1 MSTTDFTYIGKN
13 IPRRDGVDKV
23 TGKGL
28 FTSDIR
34 LPGMLHAKIL
44 RSPLAHARIVS
55 IDTSAAEALPGV
67 RGIVTHEN
75 TSQRLYNGAAP
86 MYTTTPGA
94 RPVLDQRIFDPVVR
108 YIGDEVAAVA
118 ADTEE
123 IAQKAIKLIKVEYET
138 LPHVLDPFEAMKEA
152 APELH
157 ADKNVTPE
165 GKNIPGEKNR
175 IFWGIEPGDD
185 DGQAAIDAALAQCDV
200 VIEGTFTLPIVK
212 QMQLETMCAVA
223 QTDGNGGATIW
234 STTQTPHPS
243 RFMLASIFGM
253 PASAIRVLN
262 PPYLGGGFGVRIGLS
277 GKAEPIALALALQ
290 TGKPVRVRYDIEDD
304 FMATDTRHGGEMKIR
319 LGAMNDG
326 TFKVLDLG
334 CVLATGAYCTFG
346 VELPAVAGGV
356 TLSTY
361 AMPVKRYIGHS
372 VYTNQTCAG
381 AMRGFGSPQGNFVLE
396 RTVDLLAEKLG
407 RDALELRKQNLMKA
421 GGEWFLPYPCSSTEL
436 EACMDKGAE
445 SIGWEKRYSFDNSGP
460 IKRGIGMA
468 VGSHVSN
475 AWPFCVD
482 YDNAYVTIQ
491 VDGSLH
497 LAVGVPD
504 MGTGTSTSLPQVVA
518 EAFGTNLE
526 NVYFS
531 YGDTATTPFAIGSHA
546 SRTLYAAGLAVKA
559 AAEDA
564 RQRIFSYLQE
574 VLNRPVEHFNII
586 DGKVVINGGTAVISM
601 EEAEKGQEGCVEL
614 ADVCYYAHIR
624 NVAFIGVGRVI
635 PPNSP
640 PWHACFADVSVNSL
654 TGQIEINKI
663 AASHDVGVAVNP
675 MIVEG
680 QIEGGVVQGIG
691 YALSEEITYHESGR
705 QHNKNM
711 HTYMAPSIVDIPEID
726 SIIVESHDPQGPYGA
741 KGAGECS
748 LVCPASAIANAVS
761 CALGKNVTEIPMTP
775 ERILSLVGRK

>member
-1 MSTTDFTYIGKN
+1 MSTTNFTYIGKN

-34 LPGMLHAKIL
+34 LPGMLHTKIL

-55 IDTSAAEALPGV
+55 IDTSEAEALPGV
-67 RGIVTHEN
+67 RGVVTHEN
-75 TSQRLYNGAAP
+75 TSKNLYNGAAP

-94 RPVLDQRIFDPVVR
+94 SPVLDQRVFDSIVR

-123 IAQKAIKLIKVEYET
+123 IAQKAISLIKVEYES
-138 LPHVLDPFEAMKEA
+138 LPHVLDPFEAMGEA

-157 ADKNVTPE
+157 PEKNVTLE
-165 GKNIPGEKNR
+165 SKNVPGEKNR

-185 DGQAAIDAALAQCDV
+185 DGQSAMDAALDKCDI
-200 VIEGTFTLPIVK
+200 VIEETFKLPIVK

-223 QTDGNGGATIW
+223 QVEGNGGVTVW

-243 RFMLASIFGM
+243 RFMLASIFDI
-253 PASAIRVLN
+253 PASKIRVLN

-290 TGKPVRVRYDIEDD
+290 TGRPVRVRYDIEDD
-304 FMATDTRHGGEMKIR
+304 FIATDTRHGGEMKVR

-361 AMPVKRYIGHS
+361 DMPVKRYIGYS

-396 RTVDLLAEKLG
+396 RAVDMLAEKLN
-407 RDALELRKQNLMKA
+407 RDPLELRKQNLMKA
-421 GGEWFLPYPCSSTEL
+421 GGDWFLPYPCSSIEL
-436 EACMDKGAE
+436 EACIDKGAE
-445 SIGWEKRYSFDNSGP
+445 SIGWDKRHSFPENSP
-460 IKRGIGMA
+460 VKRGIGMA

-497 LAVGVPD
+497 LAAGVPD
-504 MGTGTSTSLPQVVA
+504 MGTGTSTSLPQVAA
-518 EAFGTNLE
+518 EAFGMDLE
-526 NVYFS
+526 SVYFS

-546 SRTLYAAGLAVKA
+546 SRTLYAVGLAVKA

-564 RQRIFSYLQE
+564 RQRVFTYLQE
-574 VLNRPVEHFNII
+574 TLKRPVEDFDIRA
-586 DGKVVINGGTAVISM
+586 GKVLIKGATNVIHM
-601 EEAEKGQEGCVEL
+601 EDAEKGQEGSLEL
-614 ADVCYYAHIR
+614 GEVCYHAHIR
-624 NVAFIGVGRVI
+624 NIAFIGVGRVI

-640 PWHACFADVSVNSL
+640 PWHACFADVSVNTL
-654 TGQIEINKI
+654 TGQITINKI

-705 QHNKNM
+705 QHNRNM

-726 SIIVESHDPQGPYGA
+726 PIIVESHDPQGPYGA

-761 CALGKNVTEIPMTP
+761 QALGKKVTEIPMTP
-775 ERILSLVGRK
+775 ERILALINN